1 MSKTKIF
8 FNIFNEK
15 VALKTKA
22 ETKEK
27 KNIYIYLVR
36 IKNSV
41 AQLGKIKRDLKKF
54 LFQILFVVVFLY
66 GRFSATKKHIL
77 IFKVPVIL

>member
-22 ETKEK
+22 KTKEK
-27 KNIYIYLVR
+27 KKIYIYLVR

-41 AQLGKIKRDLKKF
+41 AQLGKIKRD
-54 LFQILFVVVFLY
+54 
-66 GRFSATKKHIL
+66 
-77 IFKVPVIL
+77 

>member
-1 MSKTKIF
+1 MIKTKIF

-41 AQLGKIKRDLKKF
+41 AQLGKIKRDYNF
-54 LFQILFVVVFLY
+54 F
-66 GRFSATKKHIL
+66 
-77 IFKVPVIL
+77 

>member
-1 MSKTKIF
+1 MIKTKIF

-41 AQLGKIKRDLKKF
+41 AQLGKIKRDLKK
-54 LFQILFVVVFLY
+54 
-66 GRFSATKKHIL
+66 IL
-77 IFKVPVIL
+77 ISNFICCGFFIWKVFCNQKTYINF